1 MSESKQGRST
11 AAKVLMPVAATV
23 ASAVASYLAKK
34 GPQYLEQT
42 VMPKLRDTKQSTG
55 DVAGDLVERARS
67 AVPGRDDGE
76 GRDDEGRDGSRR
88 RSPDELARRRK
99 ERAEHRAARRK
110 AS

>member
-11 AAKVLMPVAATV
+11 SAKVLMPVVATV
-23 ASAVASYLAKK
+23 ASALASYIAKK

-42 VMPKLRDTKQSTG
+42 VMPKLRETKQSTG

-67 AVPGRDDGE
+67 VAPGGGDDG
-76 GRDDEGRDGSRR
+76 GDGGSRDGSQQ